1 MQIDAPPKPEK
12 TYVTVLAS
20 IDQTGLMEPRE
31 IIWPD
36 GRKFPIDRVECWRKA
51 RDHGPETTYYV
62 IEIGGRKRI
71 STLSFLPRI
80 PGLMDLN
87 NVNIHADRREHQYRV
102 PVPHKPPQ
110 QTTAQRSPG
119 RLQHGFLTAVRPG
132 HIDADPL
139 SEPHM
144 LSPFLQRK
152 YLLQV
157 VRAKKR
163 PCFYK
168 DRKKR

>member
-51 RDHGPETTYYV
+51 LDHGPETTYYV

-71 STLSFLPRI
+71 LYFTQSPICSI
-80 PGLMDLN
+80 
-87 NVNIHADRREHQYRV
+87 VNMGRWYHRTDPAHPTNSPAV
-102 PVPHKPPQ
+102 P
-110 QTTAQRSPG
+110 
-119 RLQHGFLTAVRPG
+119 LQ
-132 HIDADPL
+132 
-139 SEPHM
+139 
-144 LSPFLQRK
+144 
-152 YLLQV
+152 
-157 VRAKKR
+157 
-163 PCFYK
+163 
-168 DRKKR
+168 

>member
-62 IEIGGRKRI
+62 IEIGGRKSHRQGGM
-71 STLSFLPRI
+71 LAQGPGPRT
-80 PGLMDLN
+80 GD
-87 NVNIHADRREHQYRV
+87 H
-102 PVPHKPPQ
+102 
-110 QTTAQRSPG
+110 
-119 RLQHGFLTAVRPG
+119 
-132 HIDADPL
+132 
-139 SEPHM
+139 
-144 LSPFLQRK
+144 
-152 YLLQV
+152 LL
-157 VRAKKR
+157 
-163 PCFYK
+163 C
-168 DRKKR
+168 D